1 MKHDYSRLLE
11 PRGIAVVGASEDAK
25 KIGGQPMRQLTEFG
39 YAGEVYPVNPR
50 HQTVRGRKCYA
61 SAADVPQPCDVA
73 LVAVPAKQVPEVL
86 RDCGRAGIAHA
97 IVLSAGFRE
106 LGEPGLALQ
115 AELDAALA
123 DTGITIIG
131 PNCQGVMSLGVRA
144 YMGFGHSFQNPDLRA
159 GPVSM
164 VTQSGGFG
172 YSVVTNAQ
180 RAGVGFTYV
189 FSTGNEASIGS
200 LDLMACLIE
209 RPEVEILVTYL
220 EGVADG
226 RRLIALGE
234 RALELRKPILTWKV
248 GNTAA
253 GRRAVASH
261 TANLTAAA
269 ELYRAAFARGG
280 FVPIRDIDDL
290 LDTLQGF
297 LHRRL
302 PRGNGATILTT
313 SGGAGVLMADRCEEA
328 GLELPLPTEATVE
341 KIRPIAPE
349 FASLRNPVD
358 VTAHFSQAWC
368 EYNDIIRA
376 LLADP
381 TVDQLILRNIGGAA
395 SEAWCTEFLEIVRAT
410 DKPVIVSQNEP
421 PERILSTI
429 AMLREA
435 CVPLIPTPGRCAAVA
450 GALKDFAAKVRAHAE
465 RRALVREVPE
475 VALDLPEAA
484 GSLGE
489 HRSKRVLACYGIP
502 AVREVVLAPEAIARL
517 AELPFEPPYAVKIES
532 PDLAHKTEAGAVK
545 LQVAG
550 LVELKSAARE
560 VEAAV
565 RRYRPDARIDG
576 VLVQQMAA
584 GTEVIVGAVD
594 DPVFGP
600 VVLFGLGGVFTE
612 LLGDVTHEFAPFDR
626 ATARAM
632 ISRIK
637 AGALL
642 TGYRG
647 QPALDVAALADLLMR
662 VSWLIADHAQRIAEI
677 DINPVFVRAAG
688 QGAVAADAL
697 LILRASTAEHR
708 TDHGEQ
714 TRCTT

>member
-1 MKHDYSRLLE
+1 MSTDYSRLLE
-11 PRGIAVVGASEDAK
+11 PRGVAIVGASEDAK

-50 HQTVRGRKCYA
+50 YPSVRGRKCYA
-61 SAADVPQPCDVA
+61 SAAEVPQPCDVA
-73 LVAVPAKQVPEVL
+73 LIAVPARQVPQVL
-86 RDCGRAGIAHA
+86 RDCGRAGIPHA

-144 YMGFGHSFQNPDLRA
+144 YMGFGHSFQNPELKA

-172 YSVVTNAQ
+172 YSVVTHAQ
-180 RAGVGFTYV
+180 REGIGFTYV

-200 LDLMACLIE
+200 LDLMQCLIE

-220 EGVADG
+220 EGVSDG

-290 LDTLQGF
+290 LDALHGF

-328 GLELPLPTEATVE
+328 GLELPLPAEQTVA

-358 VTAHFSQAWC
+358 VTAHFSQAWR
-368 EYNDIIRA
+368 EYNDIVRA
-376 LLADP
+376 LLEDP
-381 TVDQLILRNIGGAA
+381 SVEQLILRNIGGAA
-395 SEAWCTEFLEIVRAT
+395 SEAWCTEFLDLVRAT

-421 PERILSTI
+421 PERILKTI

-435 CVPLIPTPGRCAAVA
+435 RVPLIPTPGRCAAVA
-450 GALKDFAAKVRAHAE
+450 GALKDFAAKVRAHAA
-465 RRALVREVPE
+465 RRPLARELPAVG
-475 VALDLPEAA
+475 LDLPRSSGA
-484 GSLGE
+484 LGE
-489 HRSKRVLACYGIP
+489 HRSKQLLSRYGIP
-502 AVREVVLAPEAIARL
+502 AVREALFTPEAIARL

-532 PDLAHKTEAGAVK
+532 PDIAHKTEAGAVR

-560 VEAAV
+560 VEAAA
-565 RRYRPDARIDG
+565 RRHRPDARIDG
-576 VLVQQMAA
+576 VLVQQMAT
-584 GTEVIVGAVD
+584 GTEVIVGAVS

-600 VVLFGLGGVFTE
+600 VVLFGLGGVYTE

-626 ATARAM
+626 QSAREM
-632 ISRIK
+632 VTRIR

-647 QPALDVAALADLLMR
+647 KPALDVDALADLLSR
-662 VSWLIADHAQRIAEI
+662 VSWLIADHAGRIAEI
-677 DINPVFVRAAG
+677 DVNPVFVRGAG
-688 QGAVAADAL
+688 QGVVAADAL
-697 LILRASTAEHR
+697 VILR
-708 TDHGEQ
+708 
-714 TRCTT
+714 